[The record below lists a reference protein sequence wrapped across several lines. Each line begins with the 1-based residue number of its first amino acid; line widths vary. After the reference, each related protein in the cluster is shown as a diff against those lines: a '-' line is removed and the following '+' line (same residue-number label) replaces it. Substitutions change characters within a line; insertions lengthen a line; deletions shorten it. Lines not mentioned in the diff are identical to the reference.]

1 MNIDKTDLQQL
12 IHQYSIEIVPKTLR
26 QIGDIR
32 PWLAPGTEV
41 YVPNLRGH
49 KISDTIDA
57 CAQLQSQHMQAVP
70 HLALRNIASEDELR
84 HTLDRI
90 TALDIRRILVLA
102 GGAKEPLG
110 PYGSV
115 KDLMKTGI
123 LQTYPFEHIGFAG
136 HPEGSPDIPPDE
148 QEAAEAQKQGYALT
162 YPHDYYPTTHLG
174 IPGVASTTS
183 LIRHAQAC
191 GIGQSINFLWRNG
204 RNIRRLMGLSTPDKL
219 LTDLAAY
226 RKTQPEN
233 AIRKLHFY
241 PLGGFETT
249 INWLRAIEAGNITLT
264 DEGFTAN
271 T

>member
-1 MNIDKTDLQQL
+1 MT
-12 IHQYSIEIVPKTLR
+12 
-26 QIGDIR
+26 
-32 PWLAPGTEV
+32 
-41 YVPNLRGH
+41 
-49 KISDTIDA
+49 A
-57 CAQLQSQHMQAVP
+57 CA
-70 HLALRNIASEDELR
+70 RDI
-84 HTLDRI
+84 TLP
-90 TALDIRRILVLA
+90 V
-102 GGAKEPLG
+102 
-110 PYGSV
+110 
-115 KDLMKTGI
+115 
-123 LQTYPFEHIGFAG
+123 
-136 HPEGSPDIPPDE
+136 
-148 QEAAEAQKQGYALT
+148 
-162 YPHDYYPTTHLG
+162 HLG

-191 GIGQSINFLWRNG
+191 GIGQSINFLWKNG